1 MNLPALLDAIATDLR
16 ALLGDRAA
24 VVEVHAGR
32 FSAAELR
39 RYAGRAPAVLVA
51 CLRVS
56 ELDQAGAER
65 QSAALSLAAFVV
77 AADRDGTPRAA
88 VALDLAGRVL
98 AALSLRAWPGIPERD
113 QRVIDPTTAAAEN
126 LYAAELDT
134 QGIALWAVSWRQ
146 TFTLTPPE
154 A

>member
-1 MNLPALLDAIATDLR
+1 MSSIGDA
-16 ALLGDRAA
+16 
-24 VVEVHAGR
+24 
-32 FSAAELR
+32 S
-39 RYAGRAPAVLVA
+39 
-51 CLRVS
+51 
-56 ELDQAGAER
+56 
-65 QSAALSLAAFVV
+65 
-77 AADRDGTPRAA
+77 RAA